1 MGHVKQKKST
11 SSSTSTPPE
20 PLAIEVNYKDNVPSH
35 RENRYPEQLNAE
47 ELISQ
52 INCSRNISSNA
63 NEVTNSNNRND
74 SNNNSNNN
82 NNNNTIHRANQH
94 CNTHDESVDVEKA
107 SERRSIKQ
115 RPLYRRLFSFIRNL
129 WIGAKFNVGKADCE
143 LEELEAPQRYRPDSL
158 AQICKTT
165 RFSEPE
171 IKRMY
176 RGFKSHC
183 PNGMVKEDTFKIIYA
198 QFFPQG
204 ANTGLYAHYIFNTLD
219 KDHTGT
225 LSFEKFVQGLSILSR
240 GSLEEKLCWTFQL
253 YDINSDGHIT
263 REEMSDIVTAVY
275 GLMGHP
281 LEDKINE
288 ETIKERVESMFNKMD
303 RNHDG
308 VVTIDEF
315 LDCCRC
321 DKAIMNSMLVFDSTI

>member
-1 MGHVKQKKST
+1 MSESKV
-11 SSSTSTPPE
+11 
-20 PLAIEVNYKDNVPSH
+20 
-35 RENRYPEQLNAE
+35 EQLNIDVSTDAE
-47 ELISQ
+47 
-52 INCSRNISSNA
+52 SRKEGSTHRKHKFGSGILRYCCNKVFKYCK
-63 NEVTNSNNRND
+63 EKEMTQNN
-74 SNNNSNNN
+74 
-82 NNNNTIHRANQH
+82 
-94 CNTHDESVDVEKA
+94 DESSTFE
-107 SERRSIKQ
+107 E
-115 RPLYRRLFSFIRNL
+115 Y
-129 WIGAKFNVGKADCE
+129 CE

-275 GLMGHP
+275 SLMGHP
-281 LEDKINE
+281 PEDKVNE